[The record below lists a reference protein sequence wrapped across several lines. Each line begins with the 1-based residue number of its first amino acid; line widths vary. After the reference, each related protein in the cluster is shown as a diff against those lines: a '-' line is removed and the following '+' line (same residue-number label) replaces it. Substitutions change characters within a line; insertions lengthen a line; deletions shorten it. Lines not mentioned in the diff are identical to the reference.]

1 MGAVTREGKGWGK
14 KEESSALVIRDRR
27 VIGEG
32 LRDMEVVDM
41 GQDKNKSWLGIR
53 GRMQGKSVWGKGT
66 RDQWKRF

>member
-41 GQDKNKSWLGIR
+41 GQDKK
-53 GRMQGKSVWGKGT
+53 
-66 RDQWKRF
+66 

>member
-1 MGAVTREGKGWGK
+1 
-14 KEESSALVIRDRR
+14 
-27 VIGEG
+27 
-32 LRDMEVVDM
+32 M